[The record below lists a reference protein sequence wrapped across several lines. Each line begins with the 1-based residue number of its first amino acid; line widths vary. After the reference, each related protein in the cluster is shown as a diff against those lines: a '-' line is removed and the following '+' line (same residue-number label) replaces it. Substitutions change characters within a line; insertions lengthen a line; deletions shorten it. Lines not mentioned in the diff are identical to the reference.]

1 MNAPLMKPL
10 REQLQK
16 MNYYE
21 RNQYFFVFFDDP
33 QQAQHWLESLDQRY
47 EPLRLGSMVITRVNR
62 KHEPLF

>member
-33 QQAQHWLESLDQRY
+33 QQAQHWLERLDQRY